1 MKNLLMPLLALK
13 TKSGY
18 SIFSA
23 LIVGMFSVWGV
34 TDTLKPEVTVSTEGE
49 EHIIKTDKETVGE
62 VFDELGIELK
72 EADEVVPAKD
82 TELEDGM
89 EITHA
94 ASKDVV
100 VVTDGEDENYSSTKE
115 TVGELIANE
124 EIHYSE
130 HDELSHQVH
139 EQLEDGL
146 VINIISAKDVVIDHH
161 GEEKTVKT
169 TAETVEDLLLSEQIE
184 LKEGDK
190 VKPKLTAELKDD
202 QKIEVIKVDV
212 EIDVVEE
219 KVPFEVEEK
228 KDKDLEKGKKKV
240 ITEGSQG
247 LVSKTYKVVY
257 ENGEEKTRKLEEEH
271 VIEEAKTQLVSV
283 GTKVPETSSV
293 QTSSEPAGGQTYTM
307 EATAYTPYCNGC
319 SGITAGGINIR
330 SNPNMKVVAVDPSLI
345 PLGSR
350 VWVSGYGEAVAGDT
364 GGDIK
369 GNRIDLLHPSKEAAY
384 KFGRRTVTVKV
395 IK

>member
-34 TDTLKPEVTVSTEGE
+34 TDTLKPEVTVLTEGE

-62 VFDELGIELK
+62 VFEELGIELK
-72 EADEVVPAKD
+72 EEDEVLPKED

-100 VVTDGEDENYSSTKE
+100 VIRDGEDTKYSTTKE
-115 TVGELIANE
+115 TVGELFANE
-124 EIHYSE
+124 EIHYNE
-130 HDELSHQVH
+130 YDELSHQFH
-139 EQLEDGL
+139 EQLEDDL
-146 VINIISAKDVVIDHH
+146 VINIISAKDVVVNHH
-161 GEEKTVKT
+161 GEEKKIKS
-169 TAETVEDLLLSEQIE
+169 TAKTVEDLLLSEQ
-184 LKEGDK
+184 LTVNKGDK
-190 VKPKLTAELKDD
+190 VKPKLTSELQDN

-212 EIDVVEE
+212 ETDIVEE
-219 KVPFEVEEK
+219 EIPFEVEEK
-228 KDKDLEKGKKKV
+228 KDSSLEKGKKKV
-240 ITEGSQG
+240 VTQG
-247 LVSKTYKVVY
+247 QQGVVSKTYKVVY
-257 ENGEEKTRKLEEEH
+257 ENGEEKTRKLQEERVLEK
-271 VIEEAKTQLVSV
+271 AKKQVVKV
-283 GTKVPETSSV
+283 GTKVSQSKQASTSA
-293 QTSSEPAGGQTYTM
+293 PKGGKTYTM

-330 SNPNMKVVAVDPSLI
+330 SNPNMKVVAVDPNVI

-350 VWVSGYGEAVAGDT
+350 VWVSGYGEAIAGDT

-369 GNRIDLLHPSKEAAY
+369 GNRIDLLHPTKDAAY